1 MIGYILGGSILLMV
15 VIVAVFVNVSPQMG
29 GKHSQ
34 EDKIRYQESGHYV
47 DGKFMNLEET
57 TMDFTFSSSIDL
69 MKAYIKGNPK
79 SKPDHDLPVLDTDST
94 EIAENSA
101 ERLIWFGHSAFLLH
115 MDGKNIL
122 IDPMLGQHPSPSP
135 LVGTKR
141 FTEKLPIEVEELPE
155 IDAVLISHDHYD
167 HLDYGS
173 IQALKDKTKDFYVPL
188 GVGAHL
194 RAWGIDSSRIHEHNW
209 WDENSIDSIQIAFTP
224 SRHFSGRGLNNNSS
238 TLWGSWVIHGTNNRL
253 FFSGD
258 SGYGPHFKD
267 IGKKYGPFDFAM
279 LECGQYNQNWT
290 QIHMAPEETAMAAV
304 DIGTK
309 GMMPIHWGSFKLA
322 LHDWNEPAVRVTKKA
337 NELEMPILIPKIGA
351 PIPLD
356 TLNYDQEIWWN

>member
-1 MIGYILGGSILLMV
+1 MKRQLKMIGFILGGSLLLMV
-15 VIVAVFVNVSPQMG
+15 VIVAVFVNVSQQMG

-47 DGKFMNLEET
+47 DGKFMNLVET

-79 SKPDHDLPVLDTDST
+79 SKPDHDLPVLDADST
-94 EIAENSA
+94 EIAKNSA

-122 IDPMLGQHPSPSP
+122 IDPMLGQHPSPST

-141 FTEKLPIEVEELPE
+141 FTKKLPIEVEELPE

-194 RAWGIDSSRIHEHNW
+194 RA
-209 WDENSIDSIQIAFTP
+209 
-224 SRHFSGRGLNNNSS
+224 
-238 TLWGSWVIHGTNNRL
+238 
-253 FFSGD
+253 
-258 SGYGPHFKD
+258 
-267 IGKKYGPFDFAM
+267 
-279 LECGQYNQNWT
+279 
-290 QIHMAPEETAMAAV
+290 
-304 DIGTK
+304 
-309 GMMPIHWGSFKLA
+309 
-322 LHDWNEPAVRVTKKA
+322 
-337 NELEMPILIPKIGA
+337 
-351 PIPLD
+351 
-356 TLNYDQEIWWN
+356 

>member
-1 MIGYILGGSILLMV
+1 MKRLLKMIGFILGGSLLLMV
-15 VIVAVFVNVSPQMG
+15 IIVAVFVNVSPQMG

-47 DGKFMNLEET
+47 DGKFMNLVET

-79 SKPDHDLPVLDTDST
+79 SKPDHDLPVLDADST

-115 MDGKNIL
+115 MDGKNFSLTQCLVNI
-122 IDPMLGQHPSPSP
+122 P
-135 LVGTKR
+135 LQVLSWERRDSRKTS
-141 FTEKLPIEVEELPE
+141 IEVEELPE

-279 LECGQYNQNWT
+279 LECGQYNENWT

-322 LHDWNEPAVRVTKKA
+322 LHDWNEPAVRVTRKLK
-337 NELEMPILIPKIGA
+337 NLKCLS
-351 PIPLD
+351 
-356 TLNYDQEIWWN
+356 